1 MVTYSNA
8 EKKIVESGAD
18 AIHKVL
24 AGDDADAKER
34 LLFCL
39 DYYLDPYYKN
49 TLPYESEI
57 IKLLEHVIISGN
69 PLSVKEDAL
78 NLLTSYAY
86 PPFYILEQNLGQIE
100 DQLMP
105 DVMYALNMGRSD
117 GLLYALLDKCCCM
130 FRELGEYARGQDT
143 SRYGEMPRSA
153 IIQYCENG
161 TTELSGYFKNTPTH
175 TWKLENPP
183 RANDKEGRLPV
194 VMVDRN
200 VKHKLKPVSGMYF
213 PEAGFW
219 ISYDLAKHKAY
230 LIYQIGPR
238 FGRCFTYDVCF
249 QDGYK
254 AGLTNEQV
262 VWVS

>member
-69 PLSVKEDAL
+69 PLSVKEDPL
-78 NLLTSYAY
+78 NLLTSYAS

-117 GLLYALLDKCCCM
+117 GLLHALLD
-130 FRELGEYARGQDT
+130 
-143 SRYGEMPRSA
+143 
-153 IIQYCENG
+153 
-161 TTELSGYFKNTPTH
+161 
-175 TWKLENPP
+175 
-183 RANDKEGRLPV
+183 
-194 VMVDRN
+194 
-200 VKHKLKPVSGMYF
+200 
-213 PEAGFW
+213 
-219 ISYDLAKHKAY
+219 
-230 LIYQIGPR
+230 
-238 FGRCFTYDVCF
+238 
-249 QDGYK
+249 
-254 AGLTNEQV
+254 
-262 VWVS
+262 

>member
-34 LLFCL
+34 LLLCL

-69 PLSVKEDAL
+69 TLSVKEDAL

-86 PPFYILEQNLGQIE
+86 PPFFILEQNLGQIE

-117 GLLYALLDKCCCM
+117 GLLHALLD
-130 FRELGEYARGQDT
+130 
-143 SRYGEMPRSA
+143 
-153 IIQYCENG
+153 
-161 TTELSGYFKNTPTH
+161 
-175 TWKLENPP
+175 
-183 RANDKEGRLPV
+183 
-194 VMVDRN
+194 
-200 VKHKLKPVSGMYF
+200 
-213 PEAGFW
+213 
-219 ISYDLAKHKAY
+219 
-230 LIYQIGPR
+230 
-238 FGRCFTYDVCF
+238 
-249 QDGYK
+249 
-254 AGLTNEQV
+254 
-262 VWVS
+262 

>member
-34 LLFCL
+34 LLPYL

-78 NLLTSYAY
+78 TLLTSYAY

-117 GLLYALLDKCCCM
+117 GLLHALLD
-130 FRELGEYARGQDT
+130 
-143 SRYGEMPRSA
+143 
-153 IIQYCENG
+153 
-161 TTELSGYFKNTPTH
+161 
-175 TWKLENPP
+175 
-183 RANDKEGRLPV
+183 
-194 VMVDRN
+194 
-200 VKHKLKPVSGMYF
+200 
-213 PEAGFW
+213 
-219 ISYDLAKHKAY
+219 
-230 LIYQIGPR
+230 
-238 FGRCFTYDVCF
+238 
-249 QDGYK
+249 
-254 AGLTNEQV
+254 
-262 VWVS
+262 

>member
-34 LLFCL
+34 LLLCL

-78 NLLTSYAY
+78 NLLTSYAC
-86 PPFYILEQNLGQIE
+86 PPFYILEQNPGQIE

-117 GLLYALLDKCCCM
+117 GLLHALLD
-130 FRELGEYARGQDT
+130 
-143 SRYGEMPRSA
+143 
-153 IIQYCENG
+153 
-161 TTELSGYFKNTPTH
+161 
-175 TWKLENPP
+175 
-183 RANDKEGRLPV
+183 
-194 VMVDRN
+194 
-200 VKHKLKPVSGMYF
+200 
-213 PEAGFW
+213 
-219 ISYDLAKHKAY
+219 
-230 LIYQIGPR
+230 
-238 FGRCFTYDVCF
+238 
-249 QDGYK
+249 
-254 AGLTNEQV
+254 
-262 VWVS
+262 

>member
-34 LLFCL
+34 LLPYL

-69 PLSVKEDAL
+69 AL

-117 GLLYALLDKCCCM
+117 GLLHALLD
-130 FRELGEYARGQDT
+130 
-143 SRYGEMPRSA
+143 
-153 IIQYCENG
+153 
-161 TTELSGYFKNTPTH
+161 
-175 TWKLENPP
+175 
-183 RANDKEGRLPV
+183 
-194 VMVDRN
+194 
-200 VKHKLKPVSGMYF
+200 
-213 PEAGFW
+213 
-219 ISYDLAKHKAY
+219 
-230 LIYQIGPR
+230 
-238 FGRCFTYDVCF
+238 
-249 QDGYK
+249 
-254 AGLTNEQV
+254 
-262 VWVS
+262 

>member
-1 MVTYSNA
+1 M
-8 EKKIVESGAD
+8 ESGAD

-34 LLFCL
+34 LLPCL

-117 GLLYALLDKCCCM
+117 GLLHALLD
-130 FRELGEYARGQDT
+130 
-143 SRYGEMPRSA
+143 
-153 IIQYCENG
+153 
-161 TTELSGYFKNTPTH
+161 
-175 TWKLENPP
+175 
-183 RANDKEGRLPV
+183 
-194 VMVDRN
+194 
-200 VKHKLKPVSGMYF
+200 
-213 PEAGFW
+213 
-219 ISYDLAKHKAY
+219 
-230 LIYQIGPR
+230 
-238 FGRCFTYDVCF
+238 
-249 QDGYK
+249 
-254 AGLTNEQV
+254 
-262 VWVS
+262 

>member
-34 LLFCL
+34 LLPCL

-78 NLLTSYAY
+78 NLLPSYAY

-117 GLLYALLDKCCCM
+117 GLLHALLD
-130 FRELGEYARGQDT
+130 
-143 SRYGEMPRSA
+143 
-153 IIQYCENG
+153 
-161 TTELSGYFKNTPTH
+161 
-175 TWKLENPP
+175 
-183 RANDKEGRLPV
+183 
-194 VMVDRN
+194 
-200 VKHKLKPVSGMYF
+200 
-213 PEAGFW
+213 
-219 ISYDLAKHKAY
+219 
-230 LIYQIGPR
+230 
-238 FGRCFTYDVCF
+238 
-249 QDGYK
+249 
-254 AGLTNEQV
+254 
-262 VWVS
+262 

>member
-34 LLFCL
+34 LLLCL

-69 PLSVKEDAL
+69 PVKEDAL

-117 GLLYALLDKCCCM
+117 GLLHALLD
-130 FRELGEYARGQDT
+130 
-143 SRYGEMPRSA
+143 
-153 IIQYCENG
+153 
-161 TTELSGYFKNTPTH
+161 
-175 TWKLENPP
+175 
-183 RANDKEGRLPV
+183 
-194 VMVDRN
+194 
-200 VKHKLKPVSGMYF
+200 
-213 PEAGFW
+213 
-219 ISYDLAKHKAY
+219 
-230 LIYQIGPR
+230 
-238 FGRCFTYDVCF
+238 
-249 QDGYK
+249 
-254 AGLTNEQV
+254 
-262 VWVS
+262 

>member
-1 MVTYSNA
+1 MDGLIPIYAYGYHIHMLSQDGLHEKAVLYH
-8 EKKIVESGAD
+8 KKIVESGAD

-34 LLFCL
+34 LLLCL

-117 GLLYALLDKCCCM
+117 GLLHALLD
-130 FRELGEYARGQDT
+130 
-143 SRYGEMPRSA
+143 
-153 IIQYCENG
+153 
-161 TTELSGYFKNTPTH
+161 
-175 TWKLENPP
+175 
-183 RANDKEGRLPV
+183 
-194 VMVDRN
+194 
-200 VKHKLKPVSGMYF
+200 
-213 PEAGFW
+213 
-219 ISYDLAKHKAY
+219 
-230 LIYQIGPR
+230 
-238 FGRCFTYDVCF
+238 
-249 QDGYK
+249 
-254 AGLTNEQV
+254 
-262 VWVS
+262 